1 MKKLFMAIM
10 LILICT
16 TSAAVYAAENEQ
28 PQNPMSWEISMMP
41 KPTAEEIEAA
51 RWSII
56 TENDIGI
63 YAYDIDSLQFAVNT
77 DGSSDKNIVTAEV
90 KTIFTNKDILKKL
103 KKDYSKNLEKKERVL
118 YCKMKMHYNL
128 QNSTY
133 CVKNMTVYTDKD
145 RVIEEKIS
153 NTFAPVPEVS
163 FAEALYEICLK
174 FAADSTGKSAETG
187 LQ

>member
-10 LILICT
+10 LMLICT
-16 TSAAVYAAENEQ
+16 TSAAVYAAESEQ
-28 PQNPMSWEISMMP
+28 PQNPMNWEISMMP

-63 YAYDIDSLQFAVNT
+63 YAYDIDSLRFAVNT

-103 KKDYSKNLEKKERVL
+103 KKDYGV
-118 YCKMKMHYNL
+118 
-128 QNSTY
+128 
-133 CVKNMTVYTDKD
+133 
-145 RVIEEKIS
+145 IS
-153 NTFAPVPEVS
+153 NITA
-163 FAEALYEICLK
+163 
-174 FAADSTGKSAETG
+174 
-187 LQ
+187 